1 MKETQTPRNKDISHR
16 RPKDSPSSKSISE
29 QSKKHQKV
37 AKKSLN
43 AEFASVS
50 EDLLNESV
58 MESLNFSTIS
68 EESLDSFESSI
79 GAENQSTV
87 TSEEASPHSIFT
99 PLSKVTTV
107 CDESVDF
114 SLHRDKK
121 FESKSSVEVDVV
133 VNLLKQARD
142 QVISSNDVSDTSKKL
157 LDASVEASMREL
169 CALPDEG
176 DVINAL
182 LSKKIR
188 IVVVCFVV
196 WLIAVTTI
204 MIFQRSEARSS
215 SSFNP
220 YPT

>member
-1 MKETQTPRNKDISHR
+1 MQ
-16 RPKDSPSSKSISE
+16 
-29 QSKKHQKV
+29 
-37 AKKSLN
+37 
-43 AEFASVS
+43 
-50 EDLLNESV
+50 
-58 MESLNFSTIS
+58 
-68 EESLDSFESSI
+68 SFESSI

-114 SLHRDKK
+114 SLDRDNK
-121 FESKSSVEVDVV
+121 FESKSSIEVDVV

-142 QVISSNDVSDTSKKL
+142 QVLSSNDVSDTSKKL
-157 LDASVEASMREL
+157 LDASVETSMREL

-204 MIFQRSEARSS
+204 MIFQRSEAQSS

-220 YPT
+220 SPT